1 MTTTQIPERPEEISD
16 GAVVL
21 RPWREDDVAT
31 QLAAWRDPT
40 FQRFSDWAPGNAPEA
55 VQRLEAQRAMR
66 AEGLGA
72 AFAICGPDPSEQAL
86 GEVSINGID
95 PTNRSA
101 SIGYWLTPAARG
113 RGVVTRAVR
122 LACRFAFDRLGLMR
136 IELTCGPDN
145 AASAAVARRA
155 GFTFEGRLRSNY
167 LFKGTFRDS
176 LVFSLLSDDEGC

>member
-86 GEVSINGID
+86 GEVSIN
-95 PTNRSA
+95 
-101 SIGYWLTPAARG
+101 
-113 RGVVTRAVR
+113 
-122 LACRFAFDRLGLMR
+122 
-136 IELTCGPDN
+136 
-145 AASAAVARRA
+145 
-155 GFTFEGRLRSNY
+155 
-167 LFKGTFRDS
+167 
-176 LVFSLLSDDEGC
+176 